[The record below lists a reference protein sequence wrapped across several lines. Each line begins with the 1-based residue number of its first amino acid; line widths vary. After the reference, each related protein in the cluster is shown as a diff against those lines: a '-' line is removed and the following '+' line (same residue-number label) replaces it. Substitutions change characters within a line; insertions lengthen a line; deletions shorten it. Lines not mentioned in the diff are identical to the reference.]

1 MFIETKST
9 KKDPF
14 LFNDIQLVAD
24 QSFPKLCH
32 SKLLTSQANYKPNQ
46 TRLQWFIFEYAM
58 IFITIDMNVKY
69 PPNMFKESITQQVRQ
84 KDDTIGQTLKQN
96 KRDGNIVVSENLS
109 AH

>member
-1 MFIETKST
+1 
-9 KKDPF
+9 
-14 LFNDIQLVAD
+14 
-24 QSFPKLCH
+24 
-32 SKLLTSQANYKPNQ
+32 
-46 TRLQWFIFEYAM
+46 M
-58 IFITIDMNVKY
+58 IFIAIDTNVKY